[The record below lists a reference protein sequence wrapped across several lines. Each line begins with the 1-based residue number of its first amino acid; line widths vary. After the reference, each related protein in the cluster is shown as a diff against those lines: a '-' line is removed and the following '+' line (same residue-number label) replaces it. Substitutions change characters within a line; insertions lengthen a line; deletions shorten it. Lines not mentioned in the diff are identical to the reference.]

1 MIVAKIQVSGAIAH
15 TVYKKVIPAGIIGAQ
30 VEFEYAEDIWK
41 GLHKTVV
48 FRGPVTKDVVSDANI
63 VTMPPE
69 VAEKPLSLLSV
80 GVYGV
85 DDNGN
90 LAIPTIWADLGFVRE
105 SANPSGDTTT
115 DPALPVWAQIQAMIG
130 NLDDLDT
137 DMKISLVAAVN
148 EAMKKGG
155 AVDEAEIRRIVD
167 EYLTANPPTVTETDP
182 TVPAWAKQPQ
192 KPTYTAFE
200 VGAIS
205 QEDLQEATNEALAQA
220 KASGE
225 FNGQDGKDGADG
237 QDGITPTIGE
247 NGNWYLGNT
256 DTGKPSRG
264 EPGQSGADGQPGS
277 DGAPGPVGATPNIQ
291 IGTVET
297 LAAGSPATASMTGT
311 AENPLLNLGIPKG
324 ADGSGEGGSGIAVT
338 GATVVQTVKIA
349 AVDEN
354 GVPTAWEAVDLP
366 SGCSGGDVLWA
377 YTVEETVAITATAFT
392 PNIDVTALNSFSI
405 RGKFLGASSSE
416 TGAEFFVNGNR
427 MLKSGMGAH
436 PIPYFVRK
444 EGSYAEF
451 DFLFRAVGSNKVC
464 VFSAYNSPYRANS
477 NDYLYSVS
485 ASDIGSIENVLES
498 IGFVPID
505 ENVTMVVG
513 AGSYIEIV
521 GWN

>member
-1 MIVAKIQVSGAIAH
+1 MVGAEISL
-15 TVYKKVIPAGIIGAQ
+15 
-30 VEFEYAEDIWK
+30 EYADPLWD
-41 GLHKTVV
+41 GLTKTVV
-48 FRGPVTKDVVSDANI
+48 FRGAVAKDVINAGET
-63 VTMPPE
+63 VTVPPE
-69 VAEKPLSLLSV
+69 VLAVSSRVLSV

-85 DDNGN
+85 DADGT
-90 LAIPTIWADLGFVRE
+90 LVIPTLWADLGKVMP
-105 SANPSGDTTT
+105 SADPSGDTSTN
-115 DPALPVWAQIQAMIG
+115 PSLPVWAQLSALIG
-130 NLDDLDT
+130 NLDDLT
-137 DMKISLVAAVN
+137 TKAKENLVAAVN
-148 EAMKKGG
+148 EVAAKGG
-155 AVDEAEIRRIVD
+155 GGGTAADVRMDVSGGYIRYSADGGENWTNLVAMSGLVGKPGD
-167 EYLTANPPTVTETDP
+167 PGDDGETP
-182 TVPAWAKQPQ
+182 FIGENGRWW
-192 KPTYTAFE
+192 
-200 VGAIS
+200 VGATDTGV
-205 QEDLQEATNEALAQA
+205 QAQ
-220 KASGE
+220 GE
-225 FNGQDGKDGADG
+225 PGKNGV
-237 QDGITPTIGE
+237 TPHIGE
-247 NGNWYLGNT
+247 NGNWYIGDT
-256 DTGKPSRG
+256 DTGVQAQG
-264 EPGQSGADGQPGS
+264 TPGNDYTLTEADKKEIAGM
-277 DGAPGPVGATPNIQ
+277 
-291 IGTVET
+291 VEV
-297 LAAGSPATASMTGT
+297 TGG
-311 AENPLLNLGIPKG
+311 GI
-324 ADGSGEGGSGIAVT
+324 SVS
-338 GATVVQTVKIA
+338 GATVGQTVKIA

-427 MLKSGMGAH
+427 MLKSGTNAH

-498 IGFVPID
+498 IGFVSID
-505 ENVTMVVG
+505 KNVTMVVG